1 MSTLTTEEI
10 IAKVERISYPLLA
23 AANVDL
29 VELSVDVH
37 KEDVM
42 LQFMAD
48 KPIGGITIQE
58 CADLNHAIVAAID
71 ADGFL
76 GESYS
81 LEFSSPGLDR
91 PLVTQKDFLRNMD
104 RQVRVEL
111 KEAIASKKGWV
122 GKIIR
127 VENVHMGDIGA
138 PSAAPNQDPNSIDGR
153 PGFPYTSGT
162 SLGIDYQ
169 NRISSD
175 DTHSPF
181 NQTLYPFLAQGYT
194 FYKTIRF
201 SPAGEASI
209 NGTYSARRVAEIGLI
224 PTRGS
229 TLDVNNRNVIAIQ
242 FSGMAGNFK
251 IFRR

>member
-29 VELSVDVH
+29 VKLSVDVH

-127 VENVHMGDIGA
+127 VNTGDVVLLTK
-138 PSAAPNQDPNSIDGR
+138 Q
-153 PGFPYTSGT
+153 
-162 SLGIDYQ
+162 
-169 NRISSD
+169 
-175 DTHSPF
+175 
-181 NQTLYPFLAQGYT
+181 
-194 FYKTIRF
+194 KK
-201 SPAGEASI
+201 
-209 NGTYSARRVAEIGLI
+209 EIVVPL
-224 PTRGS
+224 T
-229 TLDVNNRNVIAIQ
+229 VIERAVLVI
-242 FSGMAGNFK
+242 
-251 IFRR
+251 